1 MYEQNFNNDSNSRI
15 RNPHKAIDWIQ
26 KQSLGLRHEAIAW
39 IKRQSIGSNRL
50 KIQAIDWI
58 KANRLVDDQA
68 LGSSSPSLE
77 YAVMGRMVTV
87 SYSSI
92 LLPF

>member
-1 MYEQNFNNDSNSRI
+1 MTVNSRI
-15 RNPHKAIDWIQ
+15 RNLHKAIDWI
-26 KQSLGLRHEAIAW
+26 KEQSLGLRHEAIVW
-39 IKRQSIGSNRL
+39 TKRQSIGSNRL
-50 KIQAIDWI
+50 EIQAIDWI

-68 LGSSSPSLE
+68 LGSLSSSLE
-77 YAVMGRMVTV
+77 YAVTGRMFII